1 VTSASRR
8 SWARRTA
15 IACAALMLAVT
26 LLSAFVR
33 LASLGP
39 GCEPWPVCYHERPA
53 MAARY
58 SAETATSPAVE
69 AARGAHRMAASTV
82 LVVIVVLL
90 VLSLGPRP
98 YLQRE
103 GRHAMALLLLA
114 VFLTVLG
121 RWSAGV
127 PSPGVVLG
135 NLVGGFLMFALCVRL
150 AWPAATPGPADSG
163 VALNLALGLV
173 LLQVAG
179 GAMGHPLHR
188 YAAAAVLLGVGWL
201 AWKQLRS
208 AARGVAVALA
218 LLLALQLALGLAQFA
233 LGLPLALVL
242 AHNVTA
248 MLLLTVLLR
257 LKPLPLLDGPRA
269 PRP

>member
-1 VTSASRR
+1 
-8 SWARRTA
+8 
-15 IACAALMLAVT
+15 MLAVT

-39 GCEPWPVCYHERPA
+39 GCEPWPACYHERPT
-53 MAARY
+53 MSERF
-58 SAETATSPAVE
+58 SAEAAVSPAVE
-69 AARGAHRMAASTV
+69 VARGAHRVAASTV
-82 LVVIVVLL
+82 LVVVIVLL

-114 VFLTVLG
+114 VFLAVLG
-121 RWSAGV
+121 RWSSGA

-135 NLVGGFLMFALCVRL
+135 NLLGGFLMFALCVRL
-150 AWPAATPGPADSG
+150 ALPNTAHSG
-163 VALNLALGLV
+163 SSYESSHGMELNLALGLV

-179 GAMGHPLHR
+179 GAVGHPLHR
-188 YAAAAVLLGVGWL
+188 YAAVAVALGVGWL
-201 AWKQLRS
+201 ALQHLRRG
-208 AARGVAVALA
+208 ARGVAVVLA
-218 LLLALQLALGLAQFA
+218 LLLSLQLALGLAQFA
-233 LGLPLALVL
+233 LGLPLAMVL

-257 LKPLPLLDGPRA
+257 LKTLPLLDGP
-269 PRP
+269 PTTRP